1 MKDLWLT
8 AKLDIAESLRARWF
22 MVYSLVFGAI
32 VVALF
37 VFGLTESRV
46 MGFTGLSR
54 LLITYIQL
62 TMAILPVFIL
72 ITTVR
77 SVAGDREAGVF
88 EYLLSLPVSLSGWF
102 WGKMGG
108 RFVVV
113 FAPVFVAMMG
123 AMAWGAAQGI
133 AIPWHE
139 VLVYTGFLLSLAWC
153 FLGIAMLLSTL
164 ARSSDVAQGAAFLV
178 WLTLLLFLDLI
189 LLGLMIQEQAPPES
203 VVALA
208 LANPLQVFRTASMLL
223 FDPQLVLLGPAAYV
237 ILDHFGRFGYL
248 LWAFAYPL
256 VIGTL
261 CAVLGYQLF
270 RRSDLP

>member
-1 MKDLWLT
+1 MQGLMDLGGGVGFFGTLFIGALAGW
-8 AKLDIAESLRARWF
+8 IAEK
-22 MVYSLVFGAI
+22 
-32 VVALF
+32 
-37 VFGLTESRV
+37 T
-46 MGFTGLSR
+46 TGSNHG
-54 LLITYIQL
+54 LITNVIVGIAGAYIGAFL
-62 TMAILPVFIL
+62 ANALG
-72 ITTVR
+72 VR
-77 SVAGDREAGVF
+77 LGEIF
-88 EYLLSLPVSLSGWF
+88 SGWF

-256 VIGTL
+256 VVGTL